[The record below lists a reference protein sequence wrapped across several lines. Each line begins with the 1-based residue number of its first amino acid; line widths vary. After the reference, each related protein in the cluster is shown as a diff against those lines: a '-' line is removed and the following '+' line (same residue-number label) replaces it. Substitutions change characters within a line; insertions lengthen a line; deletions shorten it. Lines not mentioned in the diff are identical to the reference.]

1 MSRPFLA
8 FAAALAFGV
17 GAAPP
22 AADARIV
29 SVEIES
35 SEPFAGGRD
44 FGAGPYLHVAGKARS
59 ELDPADPRNA
69 VIADL
74 DRAPRNARGMV
85 EYAMAS

>member
-1 MSRPFLA
+1 MSRPLLA

-44 FGAGPYLHVAGKARS
+44 FGAISVAKS
-59 ELDPADPRNA
+59 AD
-69 VIADL
+69 
-74 DRAPRNARGMV
+74 G
-85 EYAMAS
+85 